1 MRQLDSPRQ
10 GVLENEASLCRDSP
24 CAGGFETRP
33 YEDHSGVN
41 HIPGTET
48 VSVTI
53 GFPGTETAPEIIGF
67 PGTAAP
73 QCGKPEI
80 IPKVHTV
87 PVTVAFPGAE
97 TVPGT
102 ETAPEII
109 GFPGT
114 AAPQCGI
121 SSEVTEANWA

>member
-1 MRQLDSPRQ
+1 M
-10 GVLENEASLCRDSP
+10 
-24 CAGGFETRP
+24 GGFQTRP
-33 YEDHSGVN
+33 YEDPSGVN
-41 HIPGTET
+41 HI
-48 VSVTI
+48 
-53 GFPGTETAPEIIGF
+53 

-87 PVTVAFPGAE
+87 PVTIGFPGTETVPGAE
-97 TVPGT
+97 TVPG
-102 ETAPEII
+102 II